1 MPCFSPLKG
10 WRGAPTAHGPAG
22 IVFKRSESTGIPMQ
36 VPCGGCLGCRLERS
50 RQWAVRC
57 VHEAKMHENNS
68 FVTLTY
74 DPENIPLHGS
84 LDRKAFPGFVKR
96 LRKRIADRTEGAGL
110 RYFHAGEYGTNT
122 RRPHYHAIIFGYGFP
137 DKSKWTERHG
147 NVVYRSDELEE
158 VWGLGMC
165 EIGSV
170 TFGSAQYVAKYIVD
184 KVTGDAATTYYPAG
198 ISPEFA
204 TMSTKPGIGKPWYDK
219 WKKDVYPSDQVVVDG
234 KVSKPPRYYDKLLE
248 AEDPAMYARVKA
260 ARSEKRHKE
269 DETDE
274 RRTAIE
280 TCTYARLNLREE
292 RGL

>member
-1 MPCFSPLKG
+1 MG
-10 WRGAPTAHGPAG
+10 WRGAPRGAGPAG

-57 VHEAKMHENNS
+57 VHEAKMHDENS

-74 DPENIPLHGS
+74 DPENIPLHGT
-84 LDRKAFPGFVKR
+84 LDKKAFPGFIKR
-96 LRKRIADRTEGAGL
+96 LRDRLADRV

-137 DKSKWTERHG
+137 DKTKWLERNGNQVFRSK
-147 NVVYRSDELEE
+147 ELED
-158 VWGLGMC
+158 VWGQGMC

-184 KVTGDAATTYYPAG
+184 KVTGRTAADYYPDG
-198 ISPEFA
+198 VCSEFA
-204 TMSTKPGIGKPWYDK
+204 SMSTRPGIGKPWYDK
-219 WKKDVYPSDQVVVDG
+219 WKKDVYPSDEIVIEG
-234 KVSKPPRYYDKLLE
+234 KVSKPPRYYDRLLE
-248 AEDPAMYARVKA
+248 AEDPAMYKRVKA
-260 ARSEKRHKE
+260 ARTEKRRRE
-269 DETDE
+269 DENDE
-274 RRTAIE
+274 RREVIE
-280 TCTYARLNLREE
+280 TCTYARLHLRGE